1 MKKIFLLTAIALPLF
16 FGSCHNKANT
26 LEDPAAEE
34 QTEAIS
40 DNTYAFEQQDDNTS
54 GKLVEDL
61 SGNVIKLTSS
71 EFIEKVCDIDNPKGF
86 GYKGNT
92 PCLVDFYAGWC
103 GPCMQLKPIVK
114 ELAKEYKGELIVYS
128 IDVDRTPDVCEAF
141 GVEAIPTLIFFSRT
155 KQPSKIVGSLSKAE
169 LKTAIDD
176 YIQK

>member
-1 MKKIFLLTAIALPLF
+1 MKKILLITAIALPLF

-26 LEDPAAEE
+26 MDDPA
-34 QTEAIS
+34 QK
-40 DNTYAFEQQDDNTS
+40 EQQGNESYNYGFTDQDADDAT
-54 GKLVEDL
+54 GKAGEDL
-61 SGNVIKLTSS
+61 SGNVIFLTSS
-71 EFIEKVCDIDNPKGF
+71 TFVEKVSDIDNPKGF

-103 GPCMQLKPIVK
+103 GPCMQMKPIVK

-141 GVEAIPTLIFFSRT
+141 GIESIPTFIFFSRT
-155 KQPSKIVGSLSKAE
+155 KQPSKLVGSMTKAE
-169 LKTAIDD
+169 LKAVIDD